1 MEDVR
6 VSAIQCAVRR
16 VPADGRKYVLGM
28 SALGHNNVGRNHDPF
43 FIELGARNLAELEQP
58 VEQGLITR
66 RARPL
71 PDASFPVDLDSANDL
86 LLHYH
91 ERGAAQSVV
100 RASSILACAGPY
112 FCAWRLLGR
121 LGGWAGGRFPG
132 VSFAGGLL
140 GSLGAGRLGGV
151 SLCFGSNELLPLKP
165 ASRK

>member
-1 MEDVR
+1 MN
-6 VSAIQCAVRR
+6 RR
-16 VPADGRKYVLGM
+16 SR
-28 SALGHNNVGRNHDPF
+28 R
-43 FIELGARNLAELEQP
+43 R
-58 VEQGLITR
+58 R
-66 RARPL
+66 RAESPRL
-71 PDASFPVDLDSANDL
+71 SVCIPVGLNSANDL
-86 LLHYH
+86 LLHYR
-91 ERGAAQSVV
+91 ECGATQSVV
-100 RASSILACAGPY
+100 RASILQACAGPY